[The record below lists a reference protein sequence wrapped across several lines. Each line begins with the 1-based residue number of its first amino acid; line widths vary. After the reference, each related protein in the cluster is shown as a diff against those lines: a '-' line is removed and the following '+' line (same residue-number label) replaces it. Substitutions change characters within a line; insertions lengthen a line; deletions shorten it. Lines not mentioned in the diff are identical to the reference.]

1 MSYHSKTI
9 KQAVK
14 DIESEKTFLPAIQR
28 KFVWPRHKIEYLF
41 DSLMRNFPIGS
52 FLFWELKS
60 EKAYDYVFYN
70 FLRKYDERKPNNE
83 RKTGSF
89 LNPEIIGVLDG
100 QQRLSSMYLGLQG
113 THRERLKYH
122 RSLQDYA
129 YPETALYLNLLTL
142 PYYINN
148 EGDIDIEREIDFEF
162 RFLTQEEAKHIKSK
176 NNEGIWNKSFWFKVG
191 DVLRWSDDPEID
203 EIFEALKLACVHE
216 NQTNAFNK
224 KKRLIKK
231 GLRDLHKRI
240 CEEELINY
248 FKVTKDDL
256 DDILKIFIRVNSGG
270 TILSKTDLLF
280 STIVATWEDGRDE
293 IEAFLKDLNSKGDGF
308 WFNNDF
314 LMRSC
319 LVLSDLPVLFKVN
332 SFKSKNVQLVKD
344 NWENI
349 KSALEKTVNLLE
361 SFGFSGSVLTSQNSV
376 IVIAYHFM
384 KGGNTSETSKQGI
397 KKYLLHALLKNVYG
411 GQGDQVITSFRNAL
425 REEVVDKENKES
437 SKEKTYQ
444 LKQSTF
450 PFDVFLDLK
459 LPANKT
465 LKITEED
472 IEEFLNYRKSANSF
486 FVLALLYPHLRFN
499 QVHFHQDHIHPHS
512 RFSDAKLRDVG
523 IPEDKWQHWQSLKDT
538 IPNLQLMEGRE
549 NSSKNATQ
557 FKDWFEGSF
566 DGNKN
571 VNDPV
576 KFRED
581 NFIPSTSLEFSNFE
595 TFYTERKVL
604 ITSELMKVLNLK
616 KKQEQEQ
623 EISNLSES

>member
-9 KQAVK
+9 KQAVE
-14 DIESEKTFLPAIQR
+14 DIEFEKAFLPAIQR
-28 KFVWPRHKIEYLF
+28 KFVWPRNKIEYLF

-60 EKAYDYVFYN
+60 EKAYEYVFYN
-70 FLRKYDERKPNNE
+70 FLKKYDERKPNNE
-83 RKTGSF
+83 RKSGSF
-89 LNPEIIGVLDG
+89 LHPEIIGVLDG

-122 RSLQDYA
+122 RSLEDYA

-142 PYYINN
+142 PYYINK
-148 EGDIDIEREIDFEF
+148 EGDIDVKQETDFEF
-162 RFLTQEEAKHIKSK
+162 KFLTQDDAKHIKSK
-176 NNEGIWNKSFWFKVG
+176 NEEGVWNKSFWFKVG
-191 DVLRWSDDPEID
+191 NVLRWSDDPEID
-203 EIFEALKLACVHE
+203 EIYETLKIACIHE
-216 NQTNAFNK
+216 NQTIAFDT
-224 KKRLIKK
+224 KKRFIKK

-240 CEEELINY
+240 CEEQLINY

-308 WFNNDF
+308 SFNNDF

-344 NWENI
+344 NWDKI
-349 KSALEKTVNLLE
+349 KSALIKTVDLLE
-361 SFGFSGSVLTSQNSV
+361 SFGFNGSVLTSQNAV

-384 KGGNTSETSKQGI
+384 KGGDSSETSKLGI
-397 KKYLLHALLKNVYG
+397 RKYLLYALLRNVYG
-411 GQGDQVITSFRNAL
+411 GQGDQVISSFRNAL
-425 REEVVDKENKES
+425 RTEIPNED

-444 LKQSTF
+444 LKQNTF
-450 PFDVFLDLK
+450 PFDDFLTLK

-472 IEEFLNYRKSANSF
+472 IEEFLNYRKGANSF
-486 FVLALLYPHLRFN
+486 FVLSLLYPNLRFN
-499 QVHFHQDHIHPHS
+499 QVHFHQDHIHPDS
-512 RFSDAKLRDVG
+512 KFRDAKLRDAG
-523 IPEDKWQHWQSLKDT
+523 IDENKWQDWQYIKDT

-549 NSSKNATQ
+549 NESKNASY
-557 FKDWFEGSF
+557 FKDWFKGT
-566 DGNKN
+566 DNTGKKN
-571 VNDPV
+571 VNDPA
-576 KFRED
+576 KFCLD
-581 NFIPSTSLEFSNFE
+581 NFIPDTSFEFSNFE
-595 TFYTERKVL
+595 TFYAERKKI
-604 ITSELMKVLNLK
+604 ITSKLTKVLNLN
-616 KKQEQEQ
+616 QAALN
-623 EISNLSES
+623 SNVSKTQH